1 MHLTLKGT
9 AFAHCWL
16 SKQPNGKMKAIIIPI
31 KLILVVLLL
40 HQANGLGNQTFK
52 HVTIPQYAKM
62 VPGITQ
68 DNIILAWM
76 NAEATLNRAYFNL
89 FKSLLTN
96 RFDLS
101 LTTNISQNCTNSLF
115 EYLNGLRNMKT
126 WAFKMLDSSGKI
138 PNGVMGGNPTAFGD
152 FDTCLQIE
160 SPSQSFHGQYCRID
174 LNLPLPERPSMTSIE
189 MPVEIIHNLFEPNTL
204 MNNLAK
210 FAQYFYIAHPS
221 LNACLP
227 SSCSKE
233 DVAAL
238 FSNIM
243 VYLKIDNK
251 VNLPVHCEVK
261 EDLAFTAMEIF
272 IFILF
277 SFLICLVVLGTSLD
291 ILIRNN
297 QKNDFEKKEKSAGI
311 KALLCFSLYT
321 NFINLVKK
329 DNNPDTLRVFH
340 GLRVLS
346 MTWIVWGHS
355 YLVVN
360 YRVYDGVFHGQNFR
374 KDFFFQTVPFGFS
387 AVENFFFMSSVLL
400 SYICIRMRGKVDMKL
415 LFLKRY
421 LRLTPTMML
430 VVAFYAIVGR
440 FGSGPLWKETVA
452 DFLSKNCLERG
463 WRNLFYLNNIFYS
476 SKTCLGWT
484 WYLSTDTQVFIVSLF
499 VCAIMRRRPGR
510 GFLLAGLIIV
520 ISVLLAAFS
529 HLYYKLPPTY
539 HLSYLNLD
547 DWFYYAVK
555 GYTPI
560 HFHLPTCAIGLIVGY
575 ILATKRGHIPEH
587 INAIGWFLSFMTFLT
602 MMTLTYKWNQGAH
615 AHPGVF
621 VSTLYG
627 STHRLAWG
635 LCLAFITLS
644 CTWGQGGII
653 NSILSWE
660 GFVPF
665 SRLSY
670 MVYLIHH
677 GLTYIYTGSIR
688 QSMLLGHRTMIFI
701 FFNNM
706 FLSFLAAFVLG
717 LIFESPLMAL
727 NKAFLDG
734 KLRKKNMP
742 VDTENGTVILKN
754 AE

>member
-1 MHLTLKGT
+1 
-9 AFAHCWL
+9 
-16 SKQPNGKMKAIIIPI
+16 
-31 KLILVVLLL
+31 
-40 HQANGLGNQTFK
+40 
-52 HVTIPQYAKM
+52 
-62 VPGITQ
+62 
-68 DNIILAWM
+68 
-76 NAEATLNRAYFNL
+76 
-89 FKSLLTN
+89 
-96 RFDLS
+96 
-101 LTTNISQNCTNSLF
+101 
-115 EYLNGLRNMKT
+115 
-126 WAFKMLDSSGKI
+126 
-138 PNGVMGGNPTAFGD
+138 MGGNPMAFGD

-160 SPSQSFHGQYCRID
+160 SPSRSFHGQYCHID
-174 LNLPLPERPSMTSIE
+174 LNLPLPEKPLMSPIE
-189 MPVEIIHNLFEPNTL
+189 MPIEIIHSLFEPNTL
-204 MNNLAK
+204 MDRLASY
-210 FAQYFYIAHPS
+210 AQYLYITQPR

-243 VYLKIDNK
+243 MYFKNDNK
-251 VNLPVHCEVK
+251 VNVPVDCEVK
-261 EDLAFTAMEIF
+261 EDLAFTAVEIF
-272 IFILF
+272 IYILF
-277 SFLICLVVLGTSLD
+277 SFLICMVVLGTSLD

-297 QKNDFEKKEKSAGI
+297 PNNDFEKKEKSAGI
-311 KALLCFSLYT
+311 KALLCFSLFT
-321 NFINLVKK
+321 NFISLLKE
-329 DNNPDTLRVFH
+329 DNNPDTLHIFH

-346 MTWIVWGHS
+346 MTWIIWSHS
-355 YLVVN
+355 YLVVSF
-360 YRVYDGVFHGQNFR
+360 RAFDGVFHRQDLV
-374 KDFFFQTVPFGFS
+374 KDFLSQTVPCGFL

-400 SYICIRMRGKVDMKL
+400 SYVYIRMRGKVDMKQ

-430 VVAFYAIVGR
+430 VVAFFAIIGR

-484 WYLSTDTQVFIVSLF
+484 WYLSTDTQIFIVSLY

-510 GFLLAGLIIV
+510 GFLLAGLITIM
-520 ISVLLAAFS
+520 SVLLAACS

-539 HLSYLNLD
+539 LHSYLNID
-547 DWFYYAVK
+547 DWFFYAVK
-555 GYTPI
+555 GYTQI
-560 HFHLPTCAIGLIVGY
+560 HFHLPVCAIGLIVGY
-575 ILATKRGHIPEH
+575 ILATRKGHIPEH
-587 INAIGWFLSFMTFLT
+587 INAIGWFLSFITFFT
-602 MMTLTYKWNQGAH
+602 MMTLTYKWNQGIH
-615 AHPGVF
+615 ALPDVF

-653 NSILSWE
+653 NSFLSWE

-665 SRLSY
+665 ARLTY
-670 MVYLIHH
+670 MVYLIHY
-677 GLTYIYTGSIR
+677 GLMYIYSGSVR

-706 FLSFLAAFVLG
+706 FLSFLAALVLG

-727 NKAFLDG
+727 DKAFSDG
-734 KLRKKNMP
+734 KLRKQIRPINT
-742 VDTENGTVILKN
+742 VNGTVMLKN
-754 AE
+754 AV

>member
-1 MHLTLKGT
+1 
-9 AFAHCWL
+9 
-16 SKQPNGKMKAIIIPI
+16 MKAIIIPI

-40 HQANGLGNQTFK
+40 HQANGLRNQTFN
-52 HVTIPQYAKM
+52 HVTIPQHAKM

-68 DNIILAWM
+68 DNIILAWV
-76 NAEATLNRAYFNL
+76 NTEATLKRAYFNL
-89 FKSLLTN
+89 FKSLVTN
-96 RFDLS
+96 AFGLS
-101 LTTNISQNCTNSLF
+101 LTTNISQNCTYSLF

-160 SPSQSFHGQYCRID
+160 SPSRSFHGQYCRID
-174 LNLPLPERPSMTSIE
+174 LDLALPERPVMSPME
-189 MPVEIIHNLFEPNTL
+189 KPMEIIHNLFEPNTL

-210 FAQYFYIAHPS
+210 YAQYLYIAQPS

-227 SSCSKE
+227 SSCSKK

-251 VNLPVHCEVK
+251 VNVPVDCEVK
-261 EDLAFTAMEIF
+261 EDLAFTAVEIF
-272 IFILF
+272 IYILF
-277 SFLICLVVLGTSLD
+277 SFLICMVVLGTSLD

-297 QKNDFEKKEKSAGI
+297 PNNDFEKKEKSAGI

-321 NFINLVKK
+321 NFIILLKE
-329 DNNPDTLRVFH
+329 DNNPCTLHIFYGLRVF
-340 GLRVLS
+340 S
-346 MTWIVWGHS
+346 MTWIIWGHS
-355 YLVVN
+355 YLVVTF
-360 YRVYDGVFHGQNFR
+360 RPLGGLHHSQDIMKDLLFQGV
-374 KDFFFQTVPFGFS
+374 PWGFL
-387 AVENFFFMSSVLL
+387 AVENFFFMSSVLI
-400 SYICIRMRGKVDMKL
+400 SYACVRMRGKIDVTQ

-421 LRLTPTMML
+421 LRLTPSMML
-430 VVAFYAIVGR
+430 VVAFFAIIGR
-440 FGSGPLWKETVA
+440 FGSGPAWKETVS

-463 WRNLFYLNNIFYS
+463 WRNLFYLNNIIYS

-484 WYLSTDTQVFIVSLF
+484 WYLSADMQIFIASLF

-510 GFLLAGLIIV
+510 GFLLAAFVIV
-520 ISVLLAAFS
+520 MSVLLATCS

-539 HLSYLNLD
+539 LLSHLNLE
-547 DWFYYAVK
+547 DWFFYAVK

-587 INAIGWFLSFMTFLT
+587 INAIGWFLSFMTFFT
-602 MMTLTYKWNQGAH
+602 MMTLTYKWNQGMH

-665 SRLSY
+665 GRLTY
-670 MVYLIHH
+670 MVYLINY
-677 GLTYIYTGSIR
+677 GLMYIYYGSVR
-688 QSMLLGHRTMIFI
+688 QPMLLGHRAMIFL

-706 FLSFLAAFVLG
+706 FLSFFTALVLV
-717 LIFESPLMAL
+717 LIFESPFTEL

-734 KLRKKNMP
+734 KLRQKIMP
-742 VDTENGTVILKN
+742 VNTVNGTVTLKN
-754 AE
+754 AV

>member
-1 MHLTLKGT
+1 MHLTLKG
-9 AFAHCWL
+9 AEFAHCWL
-16 SKQPNGKMKAIIIPI
+16 SKHPDGKMKAIIIPI

-40 HQANGLGNQTFK
+40 HQANGLRNQTFN
-52 HVTIPQYAKM
+52 HVTIPQHAKM

-68 DNIILAWM
+68 DNIILAWV
-76 NAEATLNRAYFNL
+76 NTEATLKRAYFNL
-89 FKSLLTN
+89 FKSLVTN
-96 RFDLS
+96 AFGLS
-101 LTTNISQNCTNSLF
+101 LTTNISQNCTYSLF

-160 SPSQSFHGQYCRID
+160 SPSRSFHGQYCRID
-174 LNLPLPERPSMTSIE
+174 LDLALPERPVMSPME
-189 MPVEIIHNLFEPNTL
+189 KPMEIIHNLFEPNTL

-210 FAQYFYIAHPS
+210 YAQYLYIAQPS

-227 SSCSKE
+227 SSCSKK

-251 VNLPVHCEVK
+251 VNVPVDCEVK
-261 EDLAFTAMEIF
+261 EDLAFTAVEIF
-272 IFILF
+272 IYILF
-277 SFLICLVVLGTSLD
+277 SFLICMVVLGTSLD

-297 QKNDFEKKEKSAGI
+297 PNNDFEKKEKSAGI

-321 NFINLVKK
+321 NFINLLKE
-329 DNNPDTLRVFH
+329 DNNPETLHIFH

-346 MTWIVWGHS
+346 MTWIIWSHS
-355 YLVVN
+355 YLVVSF
-360 YRVYDGVFHGQNFR
+360 RPLDGLHHSQDFI
-374 KDFFFQTVPFGFS
+374 KDLLFQTIPFAFL

-400 SYICIRMRGKVDMKL
+400 SYSCVRMRGKIDMKQ

-421 LRLTPTMML
+421 LRLTPSMML
-430 VVAFYAIVGR
+430 VVALFAIVGR
-440 FGSGPLWKETVA
+440 LGSGPVWKETVT

-484 WYLSTDTQVFIVSLF
+484 WYLSADTQVFIASLF
-499 VCAIMRRRPGR
+499 VCAIMRRSPGR
-510 GFLLAGLIIV
+510 GFLLAALVIV
-520 ISVLLAAFS
+520 MSVLLAACS
-529 HLYYKLPPTY
+529 HLYYKIPPTY
-539 HLSYLNLD
+539 LHSYLNLD
-547 DWFYYAVK
+547 DWFFYAVK

-587 INAIGWFLSFMTFLT
+587 INAIGWFLSFMTFFT
-602 MMTLTYKWNQGAH
+602 MMTLTYKWNQGIH
-615 AHPGVF
+615 ALPDVF

-660 GFVPF
+660 GFVSF
-665 SRLSY
+665 SRLTY
-670 MVYLIHH
+670 MVYLINY
-677 GLTYIYTGSIR
+677 GLMYIYYGFVR
-688 QSMLLGHRTMIFI
+688 QPMIFGHRAMIFL

-706 FLSFLAAFVLG
+706 FLSFLTALVLV
-717 LIFESPLMAL
+717 LIFESPFTEL
-727 NKAFLDG
+727 NKVFLDG
-734 KLRKKNMP
+734 KLRKKIMP
-742 VDTENGTVILKN
+742 VNTVNGTVILKN
-754 AE
+754 VV